1 MSKRA
6 FISRYMLIIKKLR
19 IKPYASFE
27 EIEEYLQHQFEYL
40 QMNDENISLAFS
52 KRTLQ
57 RDIKE
62 ISNLFGINIIF
73 SSKEK
78 GYFLDDGNSDNMNF
92 QRMMESFD
100 LFNSLNVADD
110 LSAYVYL
117 EKRKPLG
124 TQHLYGLMHSIK
136 NRIYIEFEYE
146 KFYDESI
153 SHKQVKPFAL
163 KEFKNRWYLLAEDV
177 KTNECRTYG
186 LDRISN
192 LIITNRKFA
201 KTKDA
206 NVHEMFKHCFGI
218 TSANDDK
225 PVEVVL
231 SFDKEQGKYIKS
243 LPLHETQEIIV
254 DNNNELQI
262 RLNIFI
268 TYEFVMELLSYG
280 SRMKVIKPAKLIN
293 EMKKYYQKALKQ
305 YEK

>member
-293 EMKKYYQKALKQ
+293 EMKRYYQKALKQ
-305 YEK
+305 YD

>member
-192 LIITNRKFA
+192 LIITNKKFT
-201 KTKDA
+201 KTKDT
-206 NVHEMFKHCFGI
+206 NVHDMFKHCFGI
-218 TSANDDK
+218 TSANDVK

-243 LPLHETQEIIV
+243 LPLHDSQEIIK
-254 DNNNELQI
+254 DNKYELQI

-280 SRMKVIKPAKLIN
+280 SRMKVIKPTKLIN
-293 EMKKYYQKALKQ
+293 EMKRYYQKALKQ
-305 YEK
+305 YD

>member
-62 ISNLFGINIIF
+62 ISSLFGVNIFF
-73 SSKEK
+73 SNKEK
-78 GYFLDDGNSDNMNF
+78 GYFLDEVNSDNMNF

-110 LSAYVYL
+110 LSAYVFL
-117 EKRKPLG
+117 ERRKPLG
-124 TQHLYGLMHSIK
+124 TEHLYGLMHSIK
-136 NRIYIEFEYE
+136 NRIHIEFEYE

-163 KEFKNRWYLLAEDV
+163 KEFKNRWYLLAEDI

-201 KTKDA
+201 KTKDT
-206 NVHEMFKHCFGI
+206 NVNDMFKHCFGI

-243 LPLHETQEIIV
+243 LPLHESQEIIV
-254 DNNNELQI
+254 DDNNELQI
-262 RLNIFI
+262 KLNIFI

-280 SRMKVIKPAKLIN
+280 SRMKVIKPAKLVN
-293 EMKKYYQKALKQ
+293 EMKRYYQKALKQ
-305 YEK
+305 YE

>member
-280 SRMKVIKPAKLIN
+280 SRMKVIKTAKLIN
-293 EMKKYYQKALKQ
+293 EMKRYYQKALKQ
-305 YEK
+305 YD

>member
-1 MSKRA
+1 
-6 FISRYMLIIKKLR
+6 MLIIKKLR

-293 EMKKYYQKALKQ
+293 EMKRYYQKALKQ
-305 YEK
+305 YD